1 MCCAWIWVIR
11 MKKRFRQV
19 VRVLF
24 VAALIC
30 MMAAAGCAE
39 PFTLHGITADT
50 EDTTI
55 DFGKRR
61 LSNINAVME
70 ILDRMPNLVQADMFA
85 ERFKRSQI
93 EMLYERYPQIHFGFT
108 LTVGD
113 HTVRTD
119 ATAFSTLHGSSPDP
133 SHTSKT
139 FEILKYCDNLQALD
153 IGHNSVTDLSFLYD
167 LPNLKLLIVAVNC
180 VTDLTPLTALK
191 ELEYLELFTN
201 NIRDITP
208 LKELT
213 NLRDLNLKHNPIK
226 DMSVLYEMTWL
237 ERLWVGQDF
246 RTPPEQLEQLYAA
259 LPNCEIDWENNPTEG
274 TWRKHPHY
282 DTIYKV
288 FNTGVY
294 EPFSD

>member
-1 MCCAWIWVIR
+1 MNHQIARV
-11 MKKRFRQV
+11 FRI
-19 VRVLF
+19 LILT
-24 VAALIC
+24 ALIC
-30 MMAAAGCAE
+30 IAAVSGCAE
-39 PFTLHGITADT
+39 QFTLHGITADT
-50 EDTTI
+50 EDTAI
-55 DFGKRR
+55 DFGKKRIG
-61 LSNINAVME
+61 NVDKVME
-70 ILDRMPNLVQADMFA
+70 ILDRMPNLVQADMYA
-85 ERFKRSQI
+85 ERFKRSQVD
-93 EMLYERYPQIHFGFT
+93 MLHERYPQIRFGMT

-113 HTVRTD
+113 HLVRTD
-119 ATAFSTLHGSSPDP
+119 ATAFSTLHGSDPDP
-133 SHTSKT
+133 SHPSKT

-153 IGHNSVTDLSFLYD
+153 IGHNCVEDLNFLRD
-167 LPNLKLLIVAVNC
+167 LPNLKLLIVAVNY

-226 DMSVLYEMTWL
+226 DMSVLFEMTWL
-237 ERLWVGQDF
+237 ERLWVGQEF

-259 LPNCEIDWENNPTEG
+259 LPDCEIDWTNNPTEG
-274 TWRKHPHY
+274 TWRKHLHY